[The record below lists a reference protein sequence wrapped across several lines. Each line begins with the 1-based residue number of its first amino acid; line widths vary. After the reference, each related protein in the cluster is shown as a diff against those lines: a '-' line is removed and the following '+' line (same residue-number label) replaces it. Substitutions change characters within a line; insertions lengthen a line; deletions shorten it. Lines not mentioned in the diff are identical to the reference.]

1 MFKIHINSLECRR
14 PEVFIDN
21 FEHVSL
27 LTLVFLLLNL
37 GMFLFDRHDEYNTA

>member
-1 MFKIHINSLECRR
+1 MFKININSTECRH

-27 LTLVFLLLNL
+27 LILVFLLLIL
-37 GMFLFDRHDEYNTA
+37 GMCLFDRLDEYNTA